1 MKEQAAQQ
9 NEGTK
14 VITVEC
20 DASLI
25 DTAAVQVRAFV
36 VSADGNMSPLAPV
49 PFSQTLEIPAK

>member
-1 MKEQAAQQ
+1 MENCGAMCYIY
-9 NEGTK
+9 N
-14 VITVEC
+14 ITSYNI
-20 DASLI
+20 ASLI